1 MRRPSRVLWLT
12 VAALAAVSGCA
23 DAQPDTGATPL
34 PKPPAFSGRLSPEAL
49 DMVTRSGSWPRAQ
62 QTLDTAVNK
71 LVHRC
76 MKDKGF
82 TYPAKRAPLPTSLD
96 DTAAV
101 VDLPGRR
108 SHGYAIATTPEQ
120 SGPPPAPYYTDL
132 PPDRKRSFDLAFSGP
147 SDSGDDVSTGTG
159 TVRVRRQGCDAEAR
173 RDLTGDV
180 TVWARMYYAPEALN
194 GRLDAKVPKAREFTT
209 AMSAWRLCM
218 AARGF
223 AYRTPEEARGSL
235 NRLLLENNGR
245 NESSKEEFRKR
256 EIAVAV
262 TDGECAIEADVPGT
276 AVRVRRAL
284 IATLPKKDQAFLAEL
299 ASYQSEALKRAEAIL
314 RR

>member
-1 MRRPSRVLWLT
+1 MST
-12 VAALAAVSGCA
+12 
-23 DAQPDTGATPL
+23 
-34 PKPPAFSGRLSPEAL
+34 EAL

-76 MKDKGF
+76 MKDEGF
-82 TYPAKRAPLPTSLD
+82 TYPAKRAPLPTALD
-96 DTAAV
+96 DSAAV
-101 VDLPGRR
+101 VDLRGRKD
-108 SHGYAIATTPEQ
+108 HGYAIATKPRP

-147 SDSGDDVSTGTG
+147 ANSGDDVSTGIG

-194 GRLDAKVPKAREFTT
+194 GRLDAKVPKAREFKA
-209 AMSAWRLCM
+209 AMSAWRSCM
-218 AARGF
+218 AARGYAF
-223 AYRTPEEARGSL
+223 RTPEEARDSL
-235 NRLLLENNGR
+235 NRHFLENKHRKGR
-245 NESSKEEFRKR
+245 SEDAFRKR
-256 EIAVAV
+256 EKAVAV
-262 TDGECAIEADVPGT
+262 ADGACAIEADVPGT
-276 AVRVRRAL
+276 AVRVRQET
-284 IATLPKKDQAFLAEL
+284 IATLPKKDQAFLADM
-299 ASYQSEALKRAEAIL
+299 ASYQSEALKRAKAIL